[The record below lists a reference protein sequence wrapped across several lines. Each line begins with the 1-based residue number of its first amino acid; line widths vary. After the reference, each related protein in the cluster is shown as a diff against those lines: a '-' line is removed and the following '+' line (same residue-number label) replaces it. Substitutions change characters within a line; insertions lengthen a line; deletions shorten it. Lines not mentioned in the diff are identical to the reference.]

1 MRPKHWVFATCAAV
15 VIALV
20 SGCAGFAWGFQQSV
34 CRSNALLGM
43 EQVSDSFRTM
53 ALLAEGESDD
63 IARTQETWL
72 YNAVYSMAIAQ
83 DTFFLTT
90 ANRAAMEMRF
100 REAAGWH
107 YRVGAYGELRE
118 KMERLVASCAEQVSK
133 AEAKSEEDIDLELKA
148 RKALSSL
155 ADRAKRQTDAIEAV
169 LLKYKPEK

>member
-1 MRPKHWVFATCAAV
+1 
-15 VIALV
+15 
-20 SGCAGFAWGFQQSV
+20 
-34 CRSNALLGM
+34 
-43 EQVSDSFRTM
+43 
-53 ALLAEGESDD
+53 
-63 IARTQETWL
+63 
-72 YNAVYSMAIAQ
+72 MAIAQ

-90 ANRAAMEMRF
+90 ANRAAMEMRV